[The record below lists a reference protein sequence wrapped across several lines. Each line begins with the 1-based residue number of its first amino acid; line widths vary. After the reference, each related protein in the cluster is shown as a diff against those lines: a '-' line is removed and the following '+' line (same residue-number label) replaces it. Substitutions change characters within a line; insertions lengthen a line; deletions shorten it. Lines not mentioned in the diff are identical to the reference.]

1 MVGMTGSPRDI
12 CWADGRQLG
21 AGRGV
26 PVAGGLERLAAD
38 HLALPDQLDEQLAV
52 VPVVLGRG
60 ADADHL
66 GLGHAVGVAPPQRVL
81 AAPDRDLVDALLRH
95 RLQDAVV
102 VLASDELVDEA
113 GGRVAAPGDQLGPH
127 AVAVDGRRR
136 ERVDRVL
143 VEVAGDDDPGVVRT
157 EPVELLP
164 HLHGQQAEVTG
175 VDADRAELRAGHLDA
190 EPHRLGDVVGVDQQR
205 GADAQGVDLR
215 TERVLLGVVQERER
229 VRAGAR
235 GRDAVA
241 VPGREVRGAH
251 EPGDVRRP
259 RGRHRG
265 LLVGASRAHLDAGP
279 VAGDQGHP
287 RGGRRDRRVVV
298 VDREQHRL
306 QHHRLGE
313 AGLDDQQ
320 R

>member
-1 MVGMTGSPRDI
+1 MRPICSSVACGSITVIVVAAHQRLREQLARDQRHQCTSPSKTVGITGSPRDI
-12 CWADGRQLG
+12 CCAAGRQLG

-26 PVAGGLERLAAD
+26 PFARGLERLAAD

-66 GLGHAVGVAPPQRVL
+66 GLGHPVGVAPPQRVL

-143 VEVAGDDDPGVVRT
+143 VEVAGDDDPGVART
-157 EPVELLP
+157 EPR
-164 HLHGQQAEVTG
+164 
-175 VDADRAELRAGHLDA
+175 RAAR
-190 EPHRLGDVVGVDQQR
+190 
-205 GADAQGVDLR
+205 R
-215 TERVLLGVVQERER
+215 TCT
-229 VRAGAR
+229 AS
-235 GRDAVA
+235 
-241 VPGREVRGAH
+241 
-251 EPGDVRRP
+251 RP
-259 RGRHRG
+259 RSPESMRTAPSSGPATSMPTRT
-265 LLVGASRAHLDAGP
+265 ASAMS
-279 VAGDQGHP
+279 
-287 RGGRRDRRVVV
+287 
-298 VDREQHRL
+298 
-306 QHHRLGE
+306 
-313 AGLDDQQ
+313 
-320 R
+320 